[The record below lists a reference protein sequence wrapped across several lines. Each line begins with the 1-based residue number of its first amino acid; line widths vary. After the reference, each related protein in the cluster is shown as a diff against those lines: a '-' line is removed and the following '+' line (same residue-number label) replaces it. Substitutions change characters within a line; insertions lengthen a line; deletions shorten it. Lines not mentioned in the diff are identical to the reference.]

1 MELAMCLQLTVDR
14 MSKLEM
20 LLLVVLVKLFTG
32 SGLYAQEN
40 RLAYG
45 TIIITLISEDT
56 IWLGADSRTS
66 SLTDIGYTVNEQGMC
81 KINSTNNIVY
91 AMAGHVRYVDNSFNF
106 LELMQKCIT
115 QQEGFEG
122 AMKLFQQKTE
132 TEIRSILKK
141 FSRASINTLVR
152 TNQGS
157 FLTVVAIS
165 FVNGEKKMKEM
176 RFSIQSKGTNKWE
189 VLYKENEENIV
200 GTLRF
205 FGHAANASE
214 YVRDNQLFFGN
225 GRNIPDK
232 ITELIQLEATKGA
245 GTVGMPADVMSIY
258 NNGYKKVITSGLCP

>member
-1 MELAMCLQLTVDR
+1 MPNLR
-14 MSKLEM
+14 M
-20 LLLVVLVKLFTG
+20 LLLVVLIKLFTG

-40 RLAYG
+40 SLLNG

-66 SLTDIGYTVNEQGMC
+66 SLTDKGYTVNEQGMC
-81 KINSTNNIVY
+81 KINITNNIIY

-106 LELMQKCIT
+106 LELMQKCINE
-115 QQEGFEG
+115 QEDFDES
-122 AMKLFQQKTE
+122 MKLFQLKSE
-132 TEIRSILKK
+132 EEIRSILKK
-141 FSRASINTLVR
+141 FSRTSINTLVR

-165 FVNGEKKMKEM
+165 FINGEKKIKEM
-176 RFSIQSKGTNKWE
+176 RFFIRSKGTYKWK
-189 VLYKENEENIV
+189 VIYKENDENGV

-214 YVRDNQLFFGN
+214 YIRDNPLFLGN

-232 ITELIQLEATKGA
+232 ISDLIKLEATKGA
-245 GTVGMPADVMSIY
+245 GTVGMPADVISIY
-258 NNGYKKVITSGLCP
+258 NNGYKKVIASGLCP